1 MTTSRTAVDKTRITP
16 AAAAGRWSAW
26 NRSAWA
32 GRIAS
37 GLPVAFL
44 LFDAIGKL
52 LQPAPVVEGT
62 VRLGY
67 QATVLT
73 GLGLLLIGCLT
84 LYLIPRTA
92 VLGAVLLTG
101 YLGGAVAS
109 HVRIADPL
117 FSHVLFPV
125 YVALLLWGGLWI
137 REGRLR
143 ALLPIR
149 TFERH
154 SRETAS

>member
-1 MTTSRTAVDKTRITP
+1 MD
-16 AAAAGRWSAW
+16 
-26 NRSAWA
+26 
-32 GRIAS
+32 
-37 GLPVAFL
+37 AF
-44 LFDAIGKL
+44 GKL

-73 GLGLLLIGCLT
+73 GQGLLLIG
-84 LYLIPRTA
+84 
-92 VLGAVLLTG
+92 
-101 YLGGAVAS
+101 YLGGVVAS

-149 TFERH
+149 TFESH